1 MHIGLTGGIGSG
13 KSTAAGV
20 LVAQGWRLV
29 DTDAIARTLTQP
41 GGAAM
46 PDLAERFGQQVL
58 AADGGL
64 DRAAMRALVFADPDA
79 KRALEAVLHPLILA
93 EAHAQASGA
102 SHVVFDVPLLA
113 ESRSWRWRVQRV
125 LVIDCDPARQAQRV
139 AQRPGWTL
147 AQAHAVMATQAS
159 RPQRRAVADAVIDNS
174 FISPSQFAEL
184 VAAVGRQW
192 RTPVEESRP

>member
-13 KSTAAGV
+13 KSTAAQV

-29 DTDAIARTLTQP
+29 DTDAIARTLTQRD
-41 GGAAM
+41 GRAM
-46 PDLAERFGQQVL
+46 PALVEAFGQQIQAV
-58 AADGGL
+58 DGGL
-64 DRAAMRALVFADPDA
+64 DRAVMRERVFGDPGA
-79 KRALEAVLHPLILA
+79 KRTLEAILHPMIHA
-93 EAHAQASGA
+93 EAQSQGAGA

-147 AQAHAVMATQAS
+147 GQAHAVMATQAS
-159 RPQRRAVADAVIDNS
+159 RRQRRSVADAVIDNS
-174 FISPSQFAEL
+174 FISPSQFVEL